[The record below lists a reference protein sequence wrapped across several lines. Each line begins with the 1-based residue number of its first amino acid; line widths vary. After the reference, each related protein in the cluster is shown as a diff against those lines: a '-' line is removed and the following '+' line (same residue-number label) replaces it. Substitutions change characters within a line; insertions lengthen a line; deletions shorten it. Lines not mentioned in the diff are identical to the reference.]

1 MKQLIL
7 IAICLFVIKLTI
19 QFTKDSHTKNDK
31 IIEHGENPTSKE
43 YKESKVKTKDS
54 KVKIKDSEDKDVL
67 TKPENTIYIR
77 GLGDFTGS
85 VLNEISKNISEFYGY
100 KCLIEPPRN
109 TNSNM
114 YTSDGSS
121 LETINCI
128 QELKRE
134 GKKTIYVT
142 NENLVS
148 GDLQI
153 RGGTL
158 FGCNTIIIESGDY
171 NKGTAIHEIGHTLGL
186 GHCDN
191 PKCVMAIYNDEENT
205 YDFCEN
211 CKRKLKR

>member
-1 MKQLIL
+1 MKT
-7 IAICLFVIKLTI
+7 LFYIGVFIFLAGFAMKKNNSEKVSPNI
-19 QFTKDSHTKNDK
+19 NYSVNIMSENTKNEPNYTKVDNTNK
-31 IIEHGENPTSKE
+31 ISQP
-43 YKESKVKTKDS
+43 KTK
-54 KVKIKDSEDKDVL
+54 V
-67 TKPENTIYIR
+67 IYLR
-77 GLGDFTGS
+77 GLGKYTPSDLDEFKKY
-85 VLNEISKNISEFYGY
+85 VEDFYGY